1 MVRIICLLI
10 GYAFGLFQTS
20 YIYGRTKGIDI
31 REHGSGNAGTTNALR
46 TLGKKAGAIT
56 LAGDCI
62 KCILAVLTVPLIFGA
77 SHPEML
83 KLLTVYAAAGTI
95 LGHNFA
101 LFFSLRR
108 GKGIAAT
115 AGLIISFDWRI
126 TLVCAALFFLNL
138 AVTHYVSLGSMMVYV
153 VFFAMAVIMG
163 QAGCFALEPP
173 YLYEMYVVIALLAV
187 LAALGLALRKRLK
200 VLGAQLKSGHLSLE
214 QLLIALAVFAL
225 FTTSLLV
232 GQKRAVE
239 VRRSALCRQV
249 HQRCAFPRSI
259 LRLAGSAPP
268 GILGAARRDGLVRQ
282 VVGSHAHRR
291 QRH

>member
-62 KCILAVLTVPLIFGA
+62 KCILAVLTVRLIFGA

-95 LGHNFA
+95 LGHNFP
-101 LFFSLRR
+101 
-108 GKGIAAT
+108 
-115 AGLIISFDWRI
+115 FDWRI

-187 LAALGLALRKRLK
+187 LAFWEHRANIKRLIAGTERK
-200 VLGAQLKSGHLSLE
+200 TYLFKKSE
-214 QLLIALAVFAL
+214 
-225 FTTSLLV
+225 
-232 GQKRAVE
+232 K
-239 VRRSALCRQV
+239 
-249 HQRCAFPRSI
+249 
-259 LRLAGSAPP
+259 
-268 GILGAARRDGLVRQ
+268 
-282 VVGSHAHRR
+282 
-291 QRH
+291 

>member
-20 YIYGRTKGIDI
+20 YIYGRTKGLDI

-62 KCILAVLTVPLIFGA
+62 KCILAVLTVRLIFGA
-77 SHPEML
+77 SHPEIL

-95 LGHNFA
+95 LGHNFP
-101 LFFSLRR
+101 LYLGFRG

-138 AVTHYVSLGSMMVYV
+138 AVTHYVSLGSRDETLDV
-153 VFFAMAVIMG
+153 
-163 QAGCFALEPP
+163 CT
-173 YLYEMYVVIALLAV
+173 V
-187 LAALGLALRKRLK
+187 LPEGKHGKKCDHHVHLIEIRRFQRK
-200 VLGAQLKSGHLSLE
+200 
-214 QLLIALAVFAL
+214 
-225 FTTSLLV
+225 
-232 GQKRAVE
+232 
-239 VRRSALCRQV
+239 
-249 HQRCAFPRSI
+249 
-259 LRLAGSAPP
+259 
-268 GILGAARRDGLVRQ
+268 AARL
-282 VVGSHAHRR
+282 SHDNGHCKKDNVN
-291 QRH
+291 HLLSVFL

>member
-62 KCILAVLTVPLIFGA
+62 KCILAVLTVRLIFGA

-95 LGHNFA
+95 RG
-101 LFFSLRR
+101 

-187 LAALGLALRKRLK
+187 LAFWEHRANIKRLIAGTERK
-200 VLGAQLKSGHLSLE
+200 TYLSKKSE
-214 QLLIALAVFAL
+214 
-225 FTTSLLV
+225 
-232 GQKRAVE
+232 K
-239 VRRSALCRQV
+239 
-249 HQRCAFPRSI
+249 
-259 LRLAGSAPP
+259 
-268 GILGAARRDGLVRQ
+268 
-282 VVGSHAHRR
+282 
-291 QRH
+291 

>member
-62 KCILAVLTVPLIFGA
+62 KCILAVLTV
-77 SHPEML
+77 
-83 KLLTVYAAAGTI
+83 
-95 LGHNFA
+95 
-101 LFFSLRR
+101 R
-108 GKGIAAT
+108 
-115 AGLIISFDWRI
+115 
-126 TLVCAALFFLNL
+126 AALFFLNL

-187 LAALGLALRKRLK
+187 LAFWEHRANIKRLIAGTERK
-200 VLGAQLKSGHLSLE
+200 TYLSKKSE
-214 QLLIALAVFAL
+214 
-225 FTTSLLV
+225 
-232 GQKRAVE
+232 K
-239 VRRSALCRQV
+239 
-249 HQRCAFPRSI
+249 
-259 LRLAGSAPP
+259 
-268 GILGAARRDGLVRQ
+268 
-282 VVGSHAHRR
+282 
-291 QRH
+291 

>member
-62 KCILAVLTVPLIFGA
+62 KCILAEI
-77 SHPEML
+77 L

-95 LGHNFA
+95 LGHNFP
-101 LFFSLRR
+101 LYLGFRG

-187 LAALGLALRKRLK
+187 LAFWEHRANIKRLIAGTERK
-200 VLGAQLKSGHLSLE
+200 TYLSKKSE
-214 QLLIALAVFAL
+214 
-225 FTTSLLV
+225 
-232 GQKRAVE
+232 K
-239 VRRSALCRQV
+239 
-249 HQRCAFPRSI
+249 
-259 LRLAGSAPP
+259 
-268 GILGAARRDGLVRQ
+268 
-282 VVGSHAHRR
+282 
-291 QRH
+291 